1 MDYTG
6 LSLSG
11 ERPVFNFRLPFTAP
25 PWGLRR
31 NCWLMLESPRAKRQ
45 NGKVMASSFQN
56 LPLSYLLAAA
66 LLAAGVTA
74 CGDGE
79 KTQTKGTSGAFLSLD
94 DETPPSAVDPSGE
107 SAEEAGRV
115 NADEA
120 SLTEG
125 QGKPMEASGGATSDG
140 VRALDTWMRGLPE
153 ERTHLAAFSPRA
165 AHALKDFHQIWE
177 QGAARYTSQLKQELN
192 GGGFSPAALGSE
204 FESYAQAYASGGRSS
219 LNQALARGTVGSMA
233 WLAWTE
239 ASVRLDLDQDAFE
252 SAGRGLARLVDH
264 FLSAGFDRLRI
275 AALAED
281 VDLVGRHAREFLPS
295 REYKVQSGDSYD
307 RICRS
312 FRKQGLHCYIG
323 WLADFNHK
331 RNYNLR
337 AEETLL
343 VPESKLKLKAWRG
356 ARLMLLEAD
365 GIPIR
370 LYEVSMG
377 RSDEPTPLGDF
388 TLETCLKDP
397 VWYRPNASPV
407 PAGNPDNPLGKRW
420 LGFAEDQQY
429 GFHGTNSEDT
439 IGGYESGGCVRMHN
453 ADVIELF
460 ELVGPGVPVTLYP

>member
-1 MDYTG
+1 
-6 LSLSG
+6 
-11 ERPVFNFRLPFTAP
+11 
-25 PWGLRR
+25 
-31 NCWLMLESPRAKRQ
+31 MLESLRPKRQ
-45 NGKVMASSFQN
+45 NGMVMASPFQK
-56 LPLSYLLAAA
+56 LPLSYLCAAV
-66 LLAAGVTA
+66 LLTAGVTA

-79 KTQTKGTSGAFLSLD
+79 KASKEGSQGAFISLD
-94 DETPPSAVDPSGE
+94 DTTPANPEGTNDSSQV
-107 SAEEAGRV
+107 SAEEAALTQGEAQV
-115 NADEA
+115 AEAGAGAAAD
-120 SLTEG
+120 G
-125 QGKPMEASGGATSDG
+125 P
-140 VRALDTWMRGLPE
+140 RALDTWMRGLPE
-153 ERTHLAAFSPRA
+153 ERTHLAAFSPRSVD
-165 AHALKDFHQIWE
+165 ALKGFHQIWDR
-177 QGAARYTSQLKQELN
+177 GSARYASQLKQELE
-192 GGGFSPAALGSE
+192 GDTFSPEALGSE
-204 FESYAQAYASGGRSS
+204 FASYAEAYATGGRPA
-219 LNQALARGTVGSMA
+219 LDLALARGTVGSMA

-239 ASVRLDLDQDAFE
+239 AVVRLDFDQDAFE

-281 VDLVGRHAREFLPS
+281 VALVGRNAREFMPH

-356 ARLMLLEAD
+356 ARLAVLEAD
-365 GIPIR
+365 GVPIR

-377 RSDEPTPLGDF
+377 RDGEPTPLGDF
-388 TLETCLKDP
+388 TIETCLKDP
-397 VWYRPNASPV
+397 VWYRPNGPAV
-407 PAGNPDNPLGKRW
+407 PAGNPENPLGKRW
-420 LGFAEDQQY
+420 LGFAEDKQY

-439 IGGYESGGCVRMHN
+439 IGSYESGGCVRMHN

-460 ELVGPGVPVTLYP
+460 ELIGPGVPVTMYP